1 MISISDSFT
10 SSNIAKN
17 VTITPNRPSFTLKSS
32 SNSMLSFNFKTDNIE
47 DILSLTD
54 RVSDCI
60 LCVENISALFKTSMN
75 ADFNC
80 SILKSGDSITFDLS
94 ESTPLVTT

>member
-1 MISISDSFT
+1 MSDSFT

-32 SNSMLSFNFKTDNIE
+32 SNSMLWFTFKTDNIE
-47 DILSLTD
+47 DILSLTE

-80 SILKSGDSITFDLS
+80 SIFKSGDSITLHLS

>member
-1 MISISDSFT
+1 MSDSFT
-10 SSNIAKN
+10 SSNTAKN

-32 SNSMLSFNFKTDNIE
+32 SNGMLSFTFKTNKIE
-47 DILSLTD
+47 DILSLTES
-54 RVSDCI
+54 VYDCI

-80 SILKSGDSITFDLS
+80 SISMSGDSITFDLID
-94 ESTPLVTT
+94 STPLVTT